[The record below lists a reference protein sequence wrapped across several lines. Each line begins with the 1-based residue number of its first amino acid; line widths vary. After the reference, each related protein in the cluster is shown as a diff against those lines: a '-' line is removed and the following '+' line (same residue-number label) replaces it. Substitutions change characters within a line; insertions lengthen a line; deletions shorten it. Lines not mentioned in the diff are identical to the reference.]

1 MYIFDLS
8 RHKNRTLKPPPLPVS
23 ATQEKKKKKKKKKR
37 ESSRDGE
44 KEMQD
49 FSLLSTTAKG
59 GKRGNATTTKRET
72 TEWEDAQRKFGNWKP
87 LEEEEEEEREKDD
100 LREIQASV
108 PAKTNGSDDDEDESD
123 EDEDDEAFMKSY
135 REKRISELKQ
145 ESEFFNNN
153 NNNKKDDGA
162 TLKTVRLITREEWTR
177 EVTKLSRT
185 NPVLVLLT
193 RENNAD
199 CYPLE
204 RVVEDLA
211 YKYRASETK
220 FRRAEARDIIPN
232 YPERNVPTIILYR
245 NGDVVENIV
254 GIEQF
259 GGRNGVNPETVKRR
273 VRMTAKASEFLMDE
287 REAEEKESE
296 RQRKIREER
305 AYGTG
310 NNDEGDDD
318 DDE

>member
-1 MYIFDLS
+1 
-8 RHKNRTLKPPPLPVS
+8 
-23 ATQEKKKKKKKKKR
+23 
-37 ESSRDGE
+37 
-44 KEMQD
+44 MQD

-59 GKRGNATTTKRET
+59 GKRGNATTTTKRET

-87 LEEEEEEEREKDD
+87 LEEEEEEEEEEREKDD
-100 LREIQASV
+100 LREIQAFV
-108 PAKTNGSDDDEDESD
+108 PAKTNGSDEDESD

-145 ESEFFNNN
+145 ESEFFNNNNN

-305 AYGTG
+305 ANGTG
-310 NNDEGDDD
+310 NSDEGDDD
-318 DDE
+318 DDDE

>member
-1 MYIFDLS
+1 
-8 RHKNRTLKPPPLPVS
+8 
-23 ATQEKKKKKKKKKR
+23 
-37 ESSRDGE
+37 
-44 KEMQD
+44 MQD
-49 FSLLSTTAKG
+49 FSLLSTTSKG
-59 GKRGNATTTKRET
+59 GKRGNATTTTKRET

-87 LEEEEEEEREKDD
+87 LEEEEEEEEREKDD
-100 LREIQASV
+100 LRKIQASV
-108 PAKTNGSDDDEDESD
+108 PAKTNGSDEDESD

-153 NNNKKDDGA
+153 NNNNNNKKDDGA
-162 TLKTVRLITREEWTR
+162 TLKPVRLITREEWTR
-177 EVTKLSRT
+177 EVTKVSHT

-305 AYGTG
+305 ANGTG

-318 DDE
+318 DDDE

>member
-1 MYIFDLS
+1 
-8 RHKNRTLKPPPLPVS
+8 
-23 ATQEKKKKKKKKKR
+23 
-37 ESSRDGE
+37 
-44 KEMQD
+44 MQN

-87 LEEEEEEEREKDD
+87 LEEEEEEEEEEREKDD

-145 ESEFFNNN
+145 ESEFFNNNNN

>member
-1 MYIFDLS
+1 
-8 RHKNRTLKPPPLPVS
+8 
-23 ATQEKKKKKKKKKR
+23 
-37 ESSRDGE
+37 
-44 KEMQD
+44 MQD

-59 GKRGNATTTKRET
+59 GKRGNATTTTKRET

-87 LEEEEEEEREKDD
+87 LEEEEEEEEEEREKDD
-100 LREIQASV
+100 LREIQAFV
-108 PAKTNGSDDDEDESD
+108 PAKTNGSDEDESD

-153 NNNKKDDGA
+153 NNNKNKKDDGA

-177 EVTKLSRT
+177 EVTKLSHT

>member
-1 MYIFDLS
+1 
-8 RHKNRTLKPPPLPVS
+8 
-23 ATQEKKKKKKKKKR
+23 
-37 ESSRDGE
+37 
-44 KEMQD
+44 MQD

-59 GKRGNATTTKRET
+59 GKRGNATTTTKRET

-87 LEEEEEEEREKDD
+87 LEEEEEEEEEEREKDD

-108 PAKTNGSDDDEDESD
+108 PAKTNGSEDDDDESD

-153 NNNKKDDGA
+153 NNNNKKDDGA

-177 EVTKLSRT
+177 EVTKVSHT

>member
-1 MYIFDLS
+1 
-8 RHKNRTLKPPPLPVS
+8 
-23 ATQEKKKKKKKKKR
+23 
-37 ESSRDGE
+37 
-44 KEMQD
+44 MQD
-49 FSLLSTTAKG
+49 FSLLSTTSKG
-59 GKRGNATTTKRET
+59 GKRGNATTTTKRET

-87 LEEEEEEEREKDD
+87 LEEEEEEEEEREKDD
-100 LREIQASV
+100 LRKIQASV
-108 PAKTNGSDDDEDESD
+108 PAKTNGSDEDESD

-153 NNNKKDDGA
+153 NNNNNNKKDDGA
-162 TLKTVRLITREEWTR
+162 TLKPVRLITREEWTR
-177 EVTKLSRT
+177 EVTKVSHT

-305 AYGTG
+305 ANGTG

-318 DDE
+318 DDDDE

>member
-1 MYIFDLS
+1 MY
-8 RHKNRTLKPPPLPVS
+8 
-23 ATQEKKKKKKKKKR
+23 KR
-37 ESSRDGE
+37 
-44 KEMQD
+44 Q
-49 FSLLSTTAKG
+49 
-59 GKRGNATTTKRET
+59 
-72 TEWEDAQRKFGNWKP
+72 
-87 LEEEEEEEREKDD
+87 
-100 LREIQASV
+100 
-108 PAKTNGSDDDEDESD
+108 
-123 EDEDDEAFMKSY
+123 
-135 REKRISELKQ
+135 
-145 ESEFFNNN
+145 
-153 NNNKKDDGA
+153 
-162 TLKTVRLITREEWTR
+162 LKTVRLITREEWTR
-177 EVTKLSRT
+177 EVTKVSHT

-220 FRRAEARDIIPN
+220 FRRAEARHIIPN

-305 AYGTG
+305 ANGTN

-318 DDE
+318 DDDDE

>member
-1 MYIFDLS
+1 
-8 RHKNRTLKPPPLPVS
+8 
-23 ATQEKKKKKKKKKR
+23 
-37 ESSRDGE
+37 
-44 KEMQD
+44 MQD

-59 GKRGNATTTKRET
+59 GKRGNATTTTKRET

-87 LEEEEEEEREKDD
+87 LEEEEEEEEEEREKDD
-100 LREIQASV
+100 LREIQAFV
-108 PAKTNGSDDDEDESD
+108 PAKTNGSDEDESD

-145 ESEFFNNN
+145 ESEFFNNNNN

>member
-1 MYIFDLS
+1 
-8 RHKNRTLKPPPLPVS
+8 
-23 ATQEKKKKKKKKKR
+23 
-37 ESSRDGE
+37 
-44 KEMQD
+44 MQD

-59 GKRGNATTTKRET
+59 GKRGNATTTTKRET

-87 LEEEEEEEREKDD
+87 LEEEEEEEEEEREKDD
-100 LREIQASV
+100 LREIQAFV
-108 PAKTNGSDDDEDESD
+108 PAKTNGSDEDESD

-153 NNNKKDDGA
+153 NNNKNKKDDGA

-177 EVTKLSRT
+177 EVTKVSHT

-305 AYGTG
+305 ANGTG
-310 NNDEGDDD
+310 NSDEGDDD
-318 DDE
+318 DDDE

>member
-1 MYIFDLS
+1 
-8 RHKNRTLKPPPLPVS
+8 
-23 ATQEKKKKKKKKKR
+23 
-37 ESSRDGE
+37 
-44 KEMQD
+44 MQD

-87 LEEEEEEEREKDD
+87 LEEEEEEEEEEREKDD

-153 NNNKKDDGA
+153 NNNNNKKDDGA

-177 EVTKLSRT
+177 EVTKLSHT

>member
-1 MYIFDLS
+1 
-8 RHKNRTLKPPPLPVS
+8 
-23 ATQEKKKKKKKKKR
+23 
-37 ESSRDGE
+37 
-44 KEMQD
+44 MQD
-49 FSLLSTTAKG
+49 FTHPSTTAKG

-87 LEEEEEEEREKDD
+87 LEEEEEEEEEEREKDD

>member
-1 MYIFDLS
+1 
-8 RHKNRTLKPPPLPVS
+8 
-23 ATQEKKKKKKKKKR
+23 
-37 ESSRDGE
+37 
-44 KEMQD
+44 MQD

-59 GKRGNATTTKRET
+59 GKRGNATTTTKRET

-87 LEEEEEEEREKDD
+87 LEEEEEEEEEEREKDD

-108 PAKTNGSDDDEDESD
+108 PAKTNGSEDDDDESD

-145 ESEFFNNN
+145 ESEFFNNNNN

>member
-1 MYIFDLS
+1 
-8 RHKNRTLKPPPLPVS
+8 
-23 ATQEKKKKKKKKKR
+23 
-37 ESSRDGE
+37 
-44 KEMQD
+44 MQN

-87 LEEEEEEEREKDD
+87 LEEEEEEEEEREKDD

>member
-1 MYIFDLS
+1 
-8 RHKNRTLKPPPLPVS
+8 
-23 ATQEKKKKKKKKKR
+23 
-37 ESSRDGE
+37 
-44 KEMQD
+44 MQN

-87 LEEEEEEEREKDD
+87 LEEEEEEEEEEREKDD

-153 NNNKKDDGA
+153 NNNNNKKDDGA

-177 EVTKLSRT
+177 EVTKLSHT

-318 DDE
+318 DDDDE

>member
-1 MYIFDLS
+1 
-8 RHKNRTLKPPPLPVS
+8 
-23 ATQEKKKKKKKKKR
+23 
-37 ESSRDGE
+37 
-44 KEMQD
+44 MQD

-59 GKRGNATTTKRET
+59 GKRGNATTTTKRET

-87 LEEEEEEEREKDD
+87 LEEEEEEEEEEREKDD
-100 LREIQASV
+100 LREIQAFV
-108 PAKTNGSDDDEDESD
+108 PAKTNGSDEDESD

-153 NNNKKDDGA
+153 NNNNNKKDDGA

-177 EVTKLSRT
+177 EVTKVSHT

-310 NNDEGDDD
+310 NNDEGNDD

>member
-1 MYIFDLS
+1 
-8 RHKNRTLKPPPLPVS
+8 
-23 ATQEKKKKKKKKKR
+23 
-37 ESSRDGE
+37 
-44 KEMQD
+44 MQN

-87 LEEEEEEEREKDD
+87 LEEEEEEEEEEREKDD

-108 PAKTNGSDDDEDESD
+108 PAKTNGSDEDEDESD

>member
-1 MYIFDLS
+1 
-8 RHKNRTLKPPPLPVS
+8 
-23 ATQEKKKKKKKKKR
+23 
-37 ESSRDGE
+37 
-44 KEMQD
+44 MQD

-59 GKRGNATTTKRET
+59 GKRGNATTTTKRET

-87 LEEEEEEEREKDD
+87 LEEEEEEEEREKDD
-100 LREIQASV
+100 LREIQAFV
-108 PAKTNGSDDDEDESD
+108 PAKTNGSDEDESD

-153 NNNKKDDGA
+153 NNNNNNKKDDGA

-177 EVTKLSRT
+177 EVTKVSHT

-305 AYGTG
+305 ANGTG
-310 NNDEGDDD
+310 NSDEGDDD
-318 DDE
+318 DDDE

>member
-1 MYIFDLS
+1 
-8 RHKNRTLKPPPLPVS
+8 
-23 ATQEKKKKKKKKKR
+23 
-37 ESSRDGE
+37 
-44 KEMQD
+44 MQD
-49 FSLLSTTAKG
+49 FSLLSTTSKG
-59 GKRGNATTTKRET
+59 GKRGNATTTTKRET

-87 LEEEEEEEREKDD
+87 LEEEEEEEEREKDD
-100 LREIQASV
+100 LRKIQASV
-108 PAKTNGSDDDEDESD
+108 PAKTNGSDEDESD

-153 NNNKKDDGA
+153 NNNNNNKKDDGA
-162 TLKTVRLITREEWTR
+162 TLKPVRLITREEWTR
-177 EVTKLSRT
+177 EVTKVSHT

-305 AYGTG
+305 ANGTG

-318 DDE
+318 DDDDE

>member
-145 ESEFFNNN
+145 ESEFFNN

>member
-1 MYIFDLS
+1 
-8 RHKNRTLKPPPLPVS
+8 
-23 ATQEKKKKKKKKKR
+23 
-37 ESSRDGE
+37 
-44 KEMQD
+44 MQN

-87 LEEEEEEEREKDD
+87 LEEEEEEEEEEREKDD

-108 PAKTNGSDDDEDESD
+108 PAKTNGSEDDDDESD

-145 ESEFFNNN
+145 ESEFFNNNNN

>member
-1 MYIFDLS
+1 
-8 RHKNRTLKPPPLPVS
+8 
-23 ATQEKKKKKKKKKR
+23 
-37 ESSRDGE
+37 
-44 KEMQD
+44 MQN

-87 LEEEEEEEREKDD
+87 LEEEEEEEEEEREKDD

-153 NNNKKDDGA
+153 NNNNNKKDDGA

-177 EVTKLSRT
+177 EVTKVSHT

-310 NNDEGDDD
+310 NNDEGNDD

>member
-1 MYIFDLS
+1 
-8 RHKNRTLKPPPLPVS
+8 
-23 ATQEKKKKKKKKKR
+23 
-37 ESSRDGE
+37 
-44 KEMQD
+44 MQN

-87 LEEEEEEEREKDD
+87 LEEEEEEEEEEREKDD

-153 NNNKKDDGA
+153 NNNKNKKDDGA

-177 EVTKLSRT
+177 EVTKVSHT

>member
-1 MYIFDLS
+1 
-8 RHKNRTLKPPPLPVS
+8 
-23 ATQEKKKKKKKKKR
+23 
-37 ESSRDGE
+37 
-44 KEMQD
+44 MQN
-49 FSLLSTTAKG
+49 FTVTATTAKG

-87 LEEEEEEEREKDD
+87 LEEEEEEREKDD

-108 PAKTNGSDDDEDESD
+108 PAKTNGSEDDDDESD

-153 NNNKKDDGA
+153 NNNNNKKDDGA

-177 EVTKLSRT
+177 EVTKLSHT

>member
-1 MYIFDLS
+1 
-8 RHKNRTLKPPPLPVS
+8 
-23 ATQEKKKKKKKKKR
+23 
-37 ESSRDGE
+37 
-44 KEMQD
+44 MQD

-59 GKRGNATTTKRET
+59 GKRGNATTTTKRET

-87 LEEEEEEEREKDD
+87 LEEEEEEEEEEREKDD
-100 LREIQASV
+100 LREIQAFV
-108 PAKTNGSDDDEDESD
+108 PAKTNGSDEDESD

-153 NNNKKDDGA
+153 NNNKNKKDDGA

-177 EVTKLSRT
+177 EVTKVSHT